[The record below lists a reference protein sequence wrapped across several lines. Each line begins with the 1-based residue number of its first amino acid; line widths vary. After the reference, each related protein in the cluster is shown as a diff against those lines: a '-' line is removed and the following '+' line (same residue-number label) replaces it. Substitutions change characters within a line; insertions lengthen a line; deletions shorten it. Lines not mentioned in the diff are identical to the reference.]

1 MKTDYLDYLLSG
13 ALTTFLLV
21 ISAVAV
27 WSIWPVSTRILGDY
41 HVLLDLG
48 VLLLSYGILS
58 ALAVKILL
66 RLRSI
71 PCGGFSMDD
80 PAFTHWK
87 WVTIT
92 YRLGQGALAPM
103 TPVFLKPVVESLFGA
118 TIGKDVALGG
128 TIDDPYRVTVG
139 AGAVLGNASL
149 VTGNYISGGRV
160 TCGPITIGAGAT
172 VGANAVV
179 FPDVEVGPGATIMGG
194 SYVMPG
200 ARIPAGETW
209 RGNPARKWIQ
219 RAGQTLGP
227 SD

>member
-227 SD
+227 GD

>member
-1 MKTDYLDYLLSG
+1 MKTSYLDYLFSG
-13 ALTTFLLV
+13 ALTTLLLI
-21 ISAVAV
+21 ISAAAV
-27 WSIWPVSTRILGDY
+27 WLFRPVSTEILGDY
-41 HVLLDLG
+41 HVVLDLG
-48 VLLLSYGILS
+48 ALLLSYGLLS
-58 ALAVKILL
+58 ALAVQVLL

-71 PCGGFSMDD
+71 PCGSFGMDD

-87 WVTIT
+87 LVTIT

-118 TIGKDVALGG
+118 NIGKDVALGG

-149 VTGNYISGGRV
+149 VTGNYISGGRLI
-160 TCGPITIGAGAT
+160 CGPVLIGPGAT
-172 VGANAVV
+172 VGANAVI
-179 FPDVEVGPGATIMGG
+179 FPDVEIGAGATIMGG

-219 RAGQTLGP
+219 HAGLKIGQ